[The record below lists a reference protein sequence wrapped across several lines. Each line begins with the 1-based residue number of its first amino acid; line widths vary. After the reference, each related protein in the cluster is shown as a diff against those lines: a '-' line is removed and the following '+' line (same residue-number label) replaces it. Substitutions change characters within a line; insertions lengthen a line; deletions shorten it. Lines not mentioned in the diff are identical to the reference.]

1 MLQAQSTLVGAA
13 VVPPPGAPPAVN
25 GHAPPPAR
33 ALSDQ
38 TTVPHDRVVLA
49 APSGTASRDD

>member
-13 VVPPPGAPPAVN
+13 VVPPPGAEAPTTT
-25 GHAPPPAR
+25 APPPATR

-38 TTVPHDRVVLA
+38 TTLPR
-49 APSGTASRDD
+49 

>member
-13 VVPPPGAPPAVN
+13 VVPPPGAANGTTPAPPAT
-25 GHAPPPAR
+25 R

-38 TTVPHDRVVLA
+38 TTVPR
-49 APSGTASRDD
+49 RD